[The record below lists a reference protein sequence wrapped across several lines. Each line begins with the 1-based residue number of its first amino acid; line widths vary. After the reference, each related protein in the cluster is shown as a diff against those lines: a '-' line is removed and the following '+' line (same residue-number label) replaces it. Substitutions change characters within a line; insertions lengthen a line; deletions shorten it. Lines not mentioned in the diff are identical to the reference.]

1 MDVAVTGASGLIGTS
16 LVTALRRAGHQP
28 MCLVRRAATGADEIT
43 WDPVAGTMDTASL
56 EGIDAVVHLAGAGI
70 GDHRWTDAYKR
81 ELVESRTL
89 GTALVARSLAGLTN
103 PPRVLLSGSAI
114 GIYGPRGDEELT
126 ETSELG
132 TGFLA
137 DLCRSWEAAT
147 APASD
152 AGLRVAHLRTGV
164 VLAAS
169 GGALRKQL
177 PLFKFGLGGK
187 LGTGRQW
194 RSWISLDDAV
204 GAIVHLLSATISGPV
219 NVTAPNPVTE
229 AEFAKTLAGVLH
241 RPSFL
246 PIPSFGPKLLLG
258 AELAEN
264 LLFTGQRVLPAV
276 LSADTALAF
285 RHPTLEEALRSLLA
299 PAST

>member
-28 MCLVRRAATGADEIT
+28 MRLVRRAATGADEIT

-126 ETSELG
+126 
-132 TGFLA
+132 
-137 DLCRSWEAAT
+137 
-147 APASD
+147 
-152 AGLRVAHLRTGV
+152 
-164 VLAAS
+164 
-169 GGALRKQL
+169 
-177 PLFKFGLGGK
+177 
-187 LGTGRQW
+187 
-194 RSWISLDDAV
+194 
-204 GAIVHLLSATISGPV
+204 
-219 NVTAPNPVTE
+219 
-229 AEFAKTLAGVLH
+229 
-241 RPSFL
+241 
-246 PIPSFGPKLLLG
+246 
-258 AELAEN
+258 
-264 LLFTGQRVLPAV
+264 
-276 LSADTALAF
+276 
-285 RHPTLEEALRSLLA
+285 
-299 PAST
+299 